1 MFQRRHCHLISIQ
14 VQGSGYQNNREG
26 YEIYNNIIKPKREF
40 RKGCDIKEM
49 RKLEIKIDIIK
60 NRE

>member
-26 YEIYNNIIKPKREF
+26 YEIYNNIIK
-40 RKGCDIKEM
+40 GGDIKEM